1 MTLHNMA
8 RRTAKLAAL
17 LVFVCSASGAFAQN
31 FPTRAITIV
40 VPFVAGSPTD
50 VVARAFANDFGI
62 ALNTPVIV
70 DNRPGANQTIAGSYV
85 FRANPDGYTLFFV
98 NIPAVVAPS
107 VQAKLSY
114 AGVRDFAPVSD
125 ILKIGFMLV
134 TAPSVPA
141 KNLQEFIAMLRANPE
156 KYSYGSSG
164 ISTTIHLVAEM
175 FNKEIGVKTLH
186 VPYKGGNQVQ
196 LDLMSDRVTYAFLP
210 TGSMDFVRTGKL
222 KGFGFAA
229 EKRDAA
235 YPELQTMEEAG
246 LHNFKAAVDFVL
258 VGPKQTPP
266 EVLKK
271 LNAAANQV
279 IVTEAFYNKVKSLGG
294 VQVSSPAT
302 PTQVGA
308 YIAAEEARWDALVKS
323 ANIQLE

>member
-1 MTLHNMA
+1 MTYSKLKKFI
-8 RRTAKLAAL
+8 TGLAAL
-17 LVFVCSASGAFAQN
+17 LLLSCNAFAQT
-31 FPTRAITIV
+31 FPNRPITIV

-50 VVARAFANDFGI
+50 LVARSFANDFGF
-62 ALNTPVIV
+62 ALNTPVVI

-85 FRANPDGYTLFFV
+85 WRAAPDGYTLFFV

-107 VQAKLSY
+107 VQAKLPY
-114 AGVRDFAPVSD
+114 RGVRDFAPVAD

-141 KNLQEFIAMLRANPE
+141 TNLKEFIAMLKADPS

-175 FNKEIGVKTLH
+175 FNKEIGVSVLH

-196 LDLMSDRVTYAFLP
+196 LDLLSDRVTYAFLP
-210 TGSMDFVRTGKL
+210 TGSMDFVHAGKL

-229 EKRDAA
+229 DKRDPA
-235 YPELQTMEEAG
+235 YPELPTMEEAG
-246 LHNFKAAVDFVL
+246 LPNFQAAVDFVL

-266 EVLKK
+266 EVLAK

-279 IVTEAFYNKVKSLGG
+279 IATDAFYNKVKSLGG
-294 VQVSSPAT
+294 VKISRPASPA
-302 PTQVGA
+302 QVGA

-323 ANIQLE
+323 GNIQLE